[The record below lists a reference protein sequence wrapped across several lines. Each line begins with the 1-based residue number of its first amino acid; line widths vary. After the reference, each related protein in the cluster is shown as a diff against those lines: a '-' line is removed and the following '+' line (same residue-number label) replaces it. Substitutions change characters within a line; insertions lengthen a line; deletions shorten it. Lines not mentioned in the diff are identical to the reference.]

1 MFNLEPSAL
10 EDEIYNFV
18 LGKLNA
24 EGSDLATYEQV
35 EDALMSVFQEVMAQH
50 KTALHFNS
58 EFLKIK
64 GEQTND

>member
-24 EGSDLATYEQV
+24 EGSDLTTYEQV

-50 KTALHFNS
+50 KTALHFKH
-58 EFLKIK
+58 EALKVRGDGK
-64 GEQTND
+64 C